1 MTTFT
6 PPRGPERRSGVG
18 RRTVVV
24 MPAVLGKPDRRIG
37 EERRSWKDRRR
48 YNLADLDERWDQLVD
63 SPDLDERWDQLVEAV
78 RVEFWRLPQDPD
90 AVFEPRRDKLELRAR
105 IDRPGQ
111 DAEWVVVTLTR
122 GQVLNGDLATYATE
136 FVALYWRECEGPTN
150 ST

>member
-48 YNLADLDERWDQLVD
+48 YNLADLDERWDQLV
-63 SPDLDERWDQLVEAV
+63 EAV
-78 RVEFWRLPQDPD
+78 RAEFWRLPPDPD
-90 AVFEPRRDKLELRAR
+90 AVFESRRDELKLRAR
-105 IDRPGQ
+105 VDRPGQ
-111 DAEWVVVTLTR
+111 DTEWLAVTLTS

-136 FVALYWRECEGPTN
+136 FVALYWRERKGPTN

>member
-1 MTTFT
+1 MTTIT
-6 PPRGPERRSGVG
+6 PRGPQRRSDLERRMVDVVPAVLGQRDRRSGRERRSG
-18 RRTVVV
+18 
-24 MPAVLGKPDRRIG
+24 
-37 EERRSWKDRRR
+37 KDRRQ
-48 YNLADLDERWDQLVD
+48 YNA
-63 SPDLDERWDQLVEAV
+63 PDLDERWDQLVEAV

-90 AVFEPRRDKLELRAR
+90 AVFEPRRDKLELRAH

-136 FVALYWRECEGPTN
+136 FVALYWREREGTTN

>member
-6 PPRGPERRSGVG
+6 PPRCLQRRSGVERRVVDVVPRVLGKRDRRSGRERRSG
-18 RRTVVV
+18 
-24 MPAVLGKPDRRIG
+24 
-37 EERRSWKDRRR
+37 KDRRQ
-48 YNLADLDERWDQLVD
+48 YNA
-63 SPDLDERWDQLVEAV
+63 PDLDERWDQLVEAV

-90 AVFEPRRDKLELRAR
+90 AVFEPRRDKLKLRAR

-122 GQVLNGDLATYATE
+122 GQVLNVDLATYATE